1 MHAKHRDQRIQLYR
15 SIYVRKGQQGN
26 THGYAEQQFVGSLPA
41 NATRLPTELAIK
53 LTDEEKHYVERVC
66 LQPARDRLRAEQ
78 DAQAAH
84 ARDPNWRLE
93 QAADLLHA
101 ASQLMT
107 PQQGSLKEQ
116 GKDAIAR
123 INALMQSNASLACK
137 AGPASDPLGTAL
149 QAVQRAARA
158 LRDGVYGQAPAENV
172 RATEPYQLWTQIKG
186 AVDGGSSES
195 LLRALQEKGFAKV
208 KRG

>member
-1 MHAKHRDQRIQLYR
+1 MHAKRRNQRIQLYR

-41 NATRLPTELAIK
+41 NATELPSELAIK
-53 LTDEEKHYVERVC
+53 LSADEIRYVERLC
-66 LQPARDRLRAEQ
+66 LQPARERMLAEQ
-78 DAQAAH
+78 EAKKAH

-107 PQQGSLKEQ
+107 SQQGALKEQ

-123 INALMQSNASLACK
+123 INALMQSNASLACN

-149 QAVQRAARA
+149 QAVQTAARA